1 MSPPEPGLDY
11 PRWIAEALRLVAR
24 RALEHVETDGLP
36 GEHHFL
42 LSFRSRAEGVRLPAF
57 LRDQYPEEV
66 TVVLQNQF
74 WDLVADDEGFSV
86 TLAFAGARHRVF
98 VPWPALTAF
107 ADPGAQLA
115 LRFEMPAEGAGE
127 GESEQ
132 AAGGEP
138 RFAQAPAVEAGEAG
152 GGPPEGGDPG
162 RVVSLDRFRKRR
174 EGDDEEG

>member
-57 LRDQYPEEV
+57 LRDQYPDEV

-74 WDLVADDEGFSV
+74 WDMVADDEGFSV
-86 TLAFAGARHRVF
+86 TLAFAGARHRIF

-115 LRFEMPAEGAGE
+115 LRFEMSAEGAGE
-127 GESEQ
+127 G
-132 AAGGEP
+132 AAED
-138 RFAQAPAVEAGEAG
+138 REAGESRFAAPPSHPAG
-152 GGPPEGGDPG
+152 GPEGVGGDPA

-174 EGDDEEG
+174 EGDDEAG

>member
-42 LSFRSRAEGVRLPAF
+42 LSFRSRAEGVLLPAF
-57 LRDQYPEEV
+57 LRDKYQEEV

-86 TLAFAGARHRVF
+86 TLAFGGARHRIF

-115 LRFEMPAEGAGE
+115 LRFEMVEGGEEAEG
-127 GESEQ
+127 EQ

-138 RFAQAPAVEAGEAG
+138 RFAQAPAGEEGAAEA
-152 GGPPEGGDPG
+152 PGGDPA